1 MMKASWNNGI
11 TTRSCITF
19 LLSVGLLFL
28 SWGASAQRIELKGQ
42 VMDTSGK
49 VLPGVNV
56 IEKGTSNGTATD
68 SNGRFT
74 ISIPDTESTLI
85 FHFME
90 FKSAEQKIN
99 PQKGYS
105 YELKVTLVEDKLKYR
120 KDKSSAVLSKQA
132 FQ

>member
-19 LLSVGLLFL
+19 LLSAGLLFL

-42 VMDTSGK
+42 VLDTSGK